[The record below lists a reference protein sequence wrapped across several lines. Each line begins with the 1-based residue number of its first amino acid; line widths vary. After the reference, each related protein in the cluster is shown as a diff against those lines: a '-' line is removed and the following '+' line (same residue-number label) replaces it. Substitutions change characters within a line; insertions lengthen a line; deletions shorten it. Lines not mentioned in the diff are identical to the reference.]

1 MLLYF
6 VVNVIIVLAVVDVDA
21 VVNDMVVFDAI
32 GIVII
37 DIILPLLILCC
48 VFCSYFY
55 SVVAVVVFDLD
66 VVTAFGVFGC
76 CPAFADSIKAIKTT
90 RTDTRTI

>member
-1 MLLYF
+1 MLLSF
-6 VVNVIIVLAVVDVDA
+6 IVNIIIVLIDVDA

-32 GIVII
+32 DVVTI
-37 DIILPLLILCC
+37 DFILSLLILYC
-48 VFCSYFY
+48 VFCCYFY
-55 SVVAVVVFDLD
+55 QVVAVVVFDLH
-66 VVTAFGVFGC
+66 VVTAFDVFGC